1 MKSPAVNKKP
11 VFPPA
16 EVEIDGKKFPG
27 ALFSNKTKAIIWG
40 LQTRAVQVRKRQI
53 SIVSKIEN
61 KSFFFLGHD
70 GL

>member
-40 LQTRAVQVRKRQI
+40 LQTRAVQVRNQALL
-53 SIVSKIEN
+53 KIEY
-61 KSFFFLGHD
+61 LI
-70 GL
+70 